1 MTNLTS
7 YRITFAPMI
16 TVGNLSVLFG
26 GVPLFEE
33 ISFMIQSRDRVGLTG
48 KNGAGK
54 STLLKIIARKQEPS
68 SGTVAIPQGYRIG
81 YLPQEMKHNSGKTI
95 FEEAKTAFAEVL
107 SLEEE
112 LNRLGRELEV
122 RTDYESD
129 AYHKIIDRI
138 SEASQRLSML
148 GSGSIDGETEKVLS
162 GLGFKHEDMDR
173 QMDEFS
179 GGWKM
184 RVELAKILLQ
194 KPDAVLLDEPTNHLD
209 IDSIQ
214 WLESFLSDY
223 PGAVVLVSHDRA
235 FLDAVTNRT
244 IEITLGKI
252 EDYKASYSKY
262 VELRKERREQQMAAY
277 VNQKKMIED
286 TEKFIERFRYKAS
299 KAVQVQSRIKQLDK
313 VDRIEVEDEDTSAI
327 HFRFPPAPRSG
338 KVVLTAEG
346 VSKRFGEKTILKKL
360 DFLVERG
367 EKIAFV
373 GKNGEGKTTLSRI
386 ITGHLESEGKIEL
399 GHNVKLG
406 YFAQNQADMLNPE
419 ITVLQTLE
427 QVAGTTTTQQIRNL
441 LGAFLFGGDAVDK
454 KVKVLSGGEK
464 GRLAIARLLLEP
476 VNFLVLDEPT
486 NHLDMRSKDILK
498 EALRQY
504 DGTLILVS
512 HDREFLDGLCNK
524 VFEFSGGNVK
534 EFPGGIFEFLQSR
547 KLESLKALEVQVKSA
562 PAKVKEEAKPSRV
575 INQQQ
580 EKERK
585 QLETR
590 IRNLEERISAAEAGV
605 SALEEKL
612 ADPEVYAD
620 RNASATLLAEHAQA
634 KASLDALMADWED
647 AVSRKE
653 QLESAG

>member
-1 MTNLTS
+1 
-7 YRITFAPMI
+7 MI

-33 ISFMIQSRDRVGLTG
+33 ISFMIQARDRVGLTG

-68 SGTVAIPQGYRIG
+68 SGTVAVPQGYRIG

-107 SLEEE
+107 SLEDE
-112 LNRLGRELEV
+112 LNRLGKELEV
-122 RTDYESD
+122 RTDYESE

-138 SEASQRLSML
+138 SEASQRLSVL
-148 GSGSIDGETEKVLS
+148 GSGTIDGETEKVLS
-162 GLGFKHEDMDR
+162 GLGFKQEDMDR

-194 KPDAVLLDEPTNHLD
+194 MPDAVLLDEPTNHLD
-209 IDSIQ
+209 IESIQ

-277 VNQKKMIED
+277 LNQKKMIED

-338 KVVLTAEG
+338 KVVLTASG
-346 VSKRFGEKTILKKL
+346 ISKAFGEKTVLKPL
-360 DFLVERG
+360 NFLVERG

-386 ITGHLESEGKIEL
+386 ITGQLDSTGTLEP

-406 YFAQNQADMLNPE
+406 YFAQNQADMLNPD
-419 ITVLQTLE
+419 ITVMQTLE

-498 EALRQY
+498 EALKQY

-524 VFEFSGGNVK
+524 VFEFSGGNIK

-547 KLESLKALEVQVKSA
+547 KLESLKALEVPVKQAS
-562 PAKVKEEAKPSRV
+562 PVKVKEEPRQNRQA
-575 INQQQ
+575 QQQ
-580 EKERK
+580 GDKERK
-585 QLETR
+585 QLDTR
-590 IRNLEERISAAEAGV
+590 IRNLEERISTAEAEV
-605 SALEEKL
+605 SRLEEKL

-620 RNASATLLAEHAQA
+620 RSASSALLADHA
-634 KASLDALMADWED
+634 KAKTALDALMSDWED
-647 AVSRKE
+647 AVSRRE
-653 QLESAG
+653 ALEGAG